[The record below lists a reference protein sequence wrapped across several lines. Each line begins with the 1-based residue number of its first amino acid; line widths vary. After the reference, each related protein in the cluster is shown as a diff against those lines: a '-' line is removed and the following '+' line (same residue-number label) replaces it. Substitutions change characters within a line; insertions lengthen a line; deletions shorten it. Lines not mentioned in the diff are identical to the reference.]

1 MIHMILQLIRWNGY
15 VYGFS
20 LDDNTI
26 DISDIVDIL
35 KYTIKNDVNVW
46 IHEIFLLCFVRSIAT
61 KYISLNNEPCLA
73 IDLNSDENNKR
84 LWHCP
89 FMVR

>member
-46 IHEIFLLCFVRSIAT
+46 IYKIFLCYVL
-61 KYISLNNEPCLA
+61 
-73 IDLNSDENNKR
+73 SDQ
-84 LWHCP
+84 
-89 FMVR
+89 

>member
-1 MIHMILQLIRWNGY
+1 MIQIILQLIRWNGY

-46 IHEIFLLCFVRSIAT
+46 IYKIFLCYVL
-61 KYISLNNEPCLA
+61 
-73 IDLNSDENNKR
+73 SDQ
-84 LWHCP
+84 
-89 FMVR
+89 

>member
-1 MIHMILQLIRWNGY
+1 MIQMILQLIRWNGY

-46 IHEIFLLCFVRSIAT
+46 IYKILLCYV
-61 KYISLNNEPCLA
+61 L
-73 IDLNSDENNKR
+73 SDQ
-84 LWHCP
+84 
-89 FMVR
+89 

>member
-1 MIHMILQLIRWNGY
+1 MILQITWNGY

-26 DISDIVDIL
+26 DISDVVDIL

-46 IHEIFLLCFVRSIAT
+46 IYKIFLCYVL
-61 KYISLNNEPCLA
+61 
-73 IDLNSDENNKR
+73 SDQ
-84 LWHCP
+84 
-89 FMVR
+89 